1 MSVAGTID
9 APLDMFG
16 GLVTDM
22 APADLPPGV
31 SPDCADVKFIQGGV
45 QTRPGLL
52 VPPGLG
58 GIAGNPT
65 INYLKTFVDL
75 NGNARLLYLD
85 SLGVLWQDFPQG
97 TETLIQSALAASSC
111 GKSATLFGREY
122 LAISD
127 GKLGNDLPRQ
137 WDTTNFDRVSQVGP
151 GEGPTV
157 ADAAAEAALT
167 IVASPNGAI
176 RANNTV
182 TITTTTAHGYLA
194 GQSVLRSEEHTS
206 ELQSPCNLVCRLLLE
221 KKKK

>member
-22 APADLPPGV
+22 AAADLPPGV

-85 SLGVLWQDFPQG
+85 SLGELWQDFPQG
-97 TETLIQSALAASSC
+97 TETLIQSALAASSY

-127 GKLGNDLPRQ
+127 GKLGNVINWQYGQTIWVRI
-137 WDTTNFDRVSQVGP
+137 DTQNKRILIGVPKIG
-151 GEGPTV
+151 
-157 ADAAAEAALT
+157 
-167 IVASPNGAI
+167 
-176 RANNTV
+176 RAHV
-182 TITTTTAHGYLA
+182 
-194 GQSVLRSEEHTS
+194 
-206 ELQSPCNLVCRLLLE
+206 
-221 KKKK
+221 